1 MPDYTRDQIAD
12 LWEKARDAIQFRRQN
27 YDLKWSE
34 LDAFDRGEQWTIAG
48 QMPSWIPKP
57 STNFVSKVKRYKTG
71 NLVLEDYMGELKPL
85 APENEGAIWQLQ
97 KFYEQIWDKLN
108 MKYHILDVVR
118 TSRLLGTGIL
128 YVGWDEAYI
137 GGTRGHLYQ
146 GEILV
151 KEIEPSTFFVDPTA
165 FDLEEALYCGTFV
178 RTTEEHIMM
187 DPTIEDKYKKDF
199 KERRRQY
206 TGASGQEDRG
216 EIYYNRDFGSYQDME
231 VVDLM
236 TIYEKIPNDDGIGY
250 SIRVSYIADGVLIK
264 TVEELQPN
272 VFPFIILYQH
282 KQRMDF
288 WGISDCSLILPNVK
302 MINKVQSIIGT
313 LATLYQNPQKVVF
326 EGSGIDPRIVSK
338 YGNAFGLVLM
348 SKSPDLRNA
357 IANVDTADIPIA
369 LMNYIEFLKNDIE
382 DFTGISQF
390 STGASSGSIQTSA
403 GINSMIARSLVGEQ
417 DEFLIFEKF
426 LEKVTHAILMNAIE
440 YYTDDRVMRMRD
452 TNPNNDFEY
461 EYVPFRA
468 DEFRDL
474 AWDYSVDITLKM
486 KNTEQ
491 SRQQIMQMLSEWQ
504 LQYSPGVPLVTA
516 ADIVKAFNPPN
527 RDVILA
533 RIEEQERQMD
543 FQMAAQ
549 LTQVVLAAV
558 QAGQPPEAIA
568 QLVYQTLNPEQQ
580 SMGNVQQR
588 QQGMPG
594 QPAQPMSQQ

>member
-27 YDLKWSE
+27 YDLKWKE

-71 NLVLEDYMGELKPL
+71 NLVLEDYLGELKPL

-108 MKYHILDVVR
+108 MKYQILDVVR

-250 SIRVSYIADGVLIK
+250 TIRVSYIADGVLIK

-357 IANVDTADIPIA
+357 IANVETADIPIA

-426 LEKVTHAILMNAIE
+426 LEKVTNAILMNAIE

-549 LTQVVLAAV
+549 LTQVILAAV

-580 SMGNVQQR
+580 GMGNVQRR